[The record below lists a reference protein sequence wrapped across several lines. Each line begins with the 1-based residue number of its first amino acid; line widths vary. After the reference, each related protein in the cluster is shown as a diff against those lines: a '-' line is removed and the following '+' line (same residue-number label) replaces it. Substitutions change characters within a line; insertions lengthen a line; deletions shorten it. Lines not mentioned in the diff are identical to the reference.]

1 MTGTVLAP
9 APAAPADPGAAE
21 LVRGVR
27 RDRTRRTRRAV
38 ALLALALLAA
48 LAVRVLLGRYT
59 VTVPDFF
66 AILAG
71 EQIPGASFIVLQE
84 KLPRA
89 VLGALGLA
97 DLLALPLDRLAEV
110 AGAADDRDGC
120 HSLYSPQIPNL
131 RAAADCR

>member
-38 ALLALALLAA
+38 ALLVLALLAA

-89 VLGALGLA
+89 VLGAPGCDQVLSKPSTA
-97 DLLALPLDRLAEV
+97 AKARPRSVAARTIARLSIA
-110 AGAADDRDGC
+110 
-120 HSLYSPQIPNL
+120 
-131 RAAADCR
+131 AAADPI